1 MSFKGEPG
9 LGEIFIELFQW
20 SRRKLCWSLWQ
31 LELFKRYLHNKR
43 NIEELEDSEE
53 LKDSEEEYEELEEEK
68 PTRINF
74 MGSEVEIKEGDYR
87 IISWSEAIQKITSSM
102 PKLNQF
108 HREEEIEDALCDIM
122 CENPDVITEYIQ
134 PLDFGKSE
142 YYGINFRNGIKPV
155 KILECIDKYIVVLEI
170 SLLSNKYYHKMDVPL
185 NDWCANTM
193 IKHGIKHL
201 KIELINTKFEPCNDY
216 IQGPS

>member
-1 MSFKGEPG
+1 MSFKSEPG

-20 SRRKLCWSLWQ
+20 SKRKLCWSLWQ

-43 NIEELEDSEE
+43 KIEED
-53 LKDSEEEYEELEEEK
+53 DELEEDNDELDENEK
-68 PTRINF
+68 PTRISF
-74 MGSEVEIKEGDYR
+74 FGREVEIKDGDYQ
-87 IISWSEAIQKITSSM
+87 IKLPWDVAIQKIVSSM

-108 HREEEIEDALCDIM
+108 HREEDIENALCDIM
-122 CENPDVITEYIQ
+122 CENSDVITEYIQ

-142 YYGINFRNGIKPV
+142 HYGINFRNGIKPV

-170 SLLSNKYYHKMDVPL
+170 SMDDNKYYHKIDVPL

-216 IQGPS
+216 IQGPN